1 MMRENAAAGIDLHQY
16 GPGWLDGPGWL
27 VCDLRREIPAE

>member
-16 GPGWLDGPGWL
+16 GLGWL
-27 VCDLRREIPAE
+27 VCDMRREIPAV